1 MPLTNSNN
9 GEAASAAPPPA
20 EPRIDVGVSLPGV
33 AAKATPP
40 STRVKGK
47 FAPGRSGNPKGRPV
61 GSRNE
66 ITVQRLAAEHDMRAV
81 GAKYAKKIMERWAQ
95 IALTGDPDA
104 PGTVAAFKAF
114 MDKFMSTLRNEDVGD
129 ARPTALTIEINNL
142 TDPHQR
148 RAKVEVIATDAEF
161 AEVKRLDTPKP

>member
-1 MPLTNSNN
+1 VPPGADAKS
-9 GEAASAAPPPA
+9 APPSKRA
-20 EPRIDVGVSLPGV
+20 G
-33 AAKATPP
+33 
-40 STRVKGK
+40 GK
-47 FAPGRSGNPKGRPV
+47 FVRGASGNPRGRPK

-66 ITVQRLAAEHDMRAV
+66 ITQQRLAVEFDMRAT
-81 GAKYAKKIMERWAQ
+81 GGKYARKIMERWAK
-95 IALTGDPDA
+95 IALEGDPDA

-148 RAKVEVIATDAEF
+148 RAKVEVIPTEADFT
-161 AEVKRLDTPKP
+161 EVPLIGSTTPKTPTPQ